1 MTEVNVLGI
10 VEHPN
15 LVKLIG
21 YCAEDDERGV
31 QLLLIYE
38 FMPNRSVEDHL
49 SLRSTTHL
57 SWARRL
63 RIALDAA
70 RGLTYLHEEM
80 DFQVILAGPFHWT
93 LMMPPEI
100 FMLANIHSVV

>member
-21 YCAEDDERGV
+21 YCAEDDERGI
-31 QLLLIYE
+31 QRLLVYE
-38 FMPNRSVEDHL
+38 YMPNGSVEDHL
-49 SLRSTTHL
+49 CAKNEETL
-57 SWARRL
+57 SWSMRL
-63 RIALDAA
+63 KVAQDAA

-80 DFQVILAGPFHWT
+80 GFQVFLPF
-93 LMMPPEI
+93 LSSFI
-100 FMLANIHSVV
+100 